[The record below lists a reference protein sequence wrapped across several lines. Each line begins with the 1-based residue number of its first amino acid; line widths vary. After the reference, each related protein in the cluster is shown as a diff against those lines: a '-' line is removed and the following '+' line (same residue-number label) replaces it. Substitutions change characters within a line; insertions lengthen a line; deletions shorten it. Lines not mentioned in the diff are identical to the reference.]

1 MSRPFY
7 GWRIVAVCLI
17 AGAFANAFGLFGA
30 GVYLHELVAT
40 RGWPTGLV
48 SGAITTFYVTSAVL
62 LIPVGSLI
70 GRHGG
75 RPSIMIGA
83 LAMCAGI
90 AAMVSVGKYG
100 SAATNTGETY
110 ELMVIAAAV
119 VGGASLTGG
128 RGTAI
133 GAILGALIIQL
144 IDNGLF
150 IIKKVNLGFTVLE
163 ISKQYSKIIV
173 GIAIIIAVAI
183 DRLGQQLQERRLK
196 KH

>member
-7 GWRIVAVCLI
+7 GWRIVAVCMI

-40 RGWPTGLV
+40 RGWPNGLV

-90 AAMVSVGKYG
+90 AAIGRVEAPWQAY
-100 SAATNTGETY
+100 AAFFVMSFGW
-110 ELMVIAAAV
+110 A
-119 VGGASLTGG
+119 
-128 RGTAI
+128 
-133 GAILGALIIQL
+133 
-144 IDNGLF
+144 
-150 IIKKVNLGFTVLE
+150 
-163 ISKQYSKIIV
+163 
-173 GIAIIIAVAI
+173 
-183 DRLGQQLQERRLK
+183 
-196 KH
+196 